1 MSRMYKVGLTGGIGC
16 GKTTIAH
23 LFASLGVPVVDADAV
38 ARALVAPGLP
48 AYRAILD
55 HFGDGIRL
63 ESGELDRAAL
73 KARIFANDAERQ
85 WVESLL
91 HPLVYRELDGWAEA
105 QEAPYGLL
113 VVPLL
118 LETGRRNWVDR
129 LLVVDCL
136 PETQARRVRQRDG
149 VDAALI
155 QRVMA
160 AQSGRDVRLA
170 VANDILVND
179 GEPGDL
185 TRQVRALHERYLL
198 LATHASAGQPRSG
211 RPRVLHP

>member
-1 MSRMYKVGLTGGIGC
+1 MPRMYKVGLTGGIGC
-16 GKTTIAH
+16 GKTTVADH
-23 LFASLGVPVVDADAV
+23 FASLGVPVVDADAV

-48 AYRAILD
+48 AYGAILD

-73 KARIFANDAERQ
+73 KARIFASDAERQ

-105 QEAPYGLL
+105 QKAPYGLL

-149 VDAALI
+149 VDAALV

-170 VANDILVND
+170 AADDILVND
-179 GEPGDL
+179 GKPDEL
-185 TRQVRALHERYLL
+185 TRQVESLHERYLL
-198 LATHASAGQPRSG
+198 LAAQRVRRSAAQ
-211 RPRVLHP
+211 

>member
-1 MSRMYKVGLTGGIGC
+1 MPRMYKVGLTGGIGC
-16 GKTTIAH
+16 GKTTVAH
-23 LFASLGVPVVDADAV
+23 LFASLGVPVVDADTV

-55 HFGDGIRL
+55 HFGKAIRL

-85 WVESLL
+85 WLESLL

-118 LETGRRNWVDR
+118 LETGRRDWVDR

-136 PETQARRVRQRDG
+136 AETQARRVRQRDG

-170 VANDILVND
+170 AADDILVND
-179 GEPGDL
+179 CEPDEL
-185 TRQVRALHERYLL
+185 TRQVELLHERYLL
-198 LATHASAGQPRSG
+198 LAAQHARSAAQ
-211 RPRVLHP
+211 

>member
-1 MSRMYKVGLTGGIGC
+1 MPRMYKVGLTGGIGC
-16 GKTTIAH
+16 GKTTVAD

-55 HFGDGIRL
+55 HFGDAIRL

-73 KARIFANDAERQ
+73 KARIFASDAERQ

-91 HPLVYRELDGWAEA
+91 HPLVYRELDGWAEG

-118 LETGRRNWVDR
+118 LETGRRDWVDR

-149 VDAALI
+149 VDAALV

-160 AQSGRDVRLA
+160 AQSGRDSRLA
-170 VANDILVND
+170 AADDILVND
-179 GEPGDL
+179 GEPDEL
-185 TRQVRALHERYLL
+185 TRQVESLHERYLL
-198 LATHASAGQPRSG
+198 LAAQRVRRSDAQ
-211 RPRVLHP
+211 